1 MGAET
6 TDEPASLAR
15 EYRYERFTTSLLLR
29 DMRFRRGAAG
39 SGDVFPAFNLVTTD
53 GDELT
58 NQSLLG
64 NRPLLLVFTSITY
77 LMTASAV
84 PFLKQ
89 LHTEFGDPVDFIVV
103 NVREAHPGELSFLNT
118 NVSIG
123 G

>member
-64 NRPLLLVFTSITY
+64 NRPLLLVFASITCP
-77 LMTASAV
+77 MTASAIR
-84 PFLKQ
+84 
-89 LHTEFGDPVDFIVV
+89 H
-103 NVREAHPGELSFLNT
+103 FLNAHD
-118 NVSIG
+118 
-123 G
+123 